1 MRKIRDGTDI
11 RRGFDFDHDFN
22 LLFTNSGD
30 KTNKTFLG
38 LQREVFNP

>member
-1 MRKIRDGTDI
+1 MAEEYSGWYRHEIWILIMT
-11 RRGFDFDHDFN
+11 N

-38 LQREVFNP
+38 LQHEVFHP